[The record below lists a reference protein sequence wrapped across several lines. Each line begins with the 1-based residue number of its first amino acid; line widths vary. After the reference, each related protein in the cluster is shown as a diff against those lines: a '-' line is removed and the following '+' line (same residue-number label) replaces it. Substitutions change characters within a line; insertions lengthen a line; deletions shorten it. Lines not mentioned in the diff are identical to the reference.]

1 MTDLKENHKRSL
13 LIGFRY
19 VDDLLSD
26 IERIMATSMDPQSPF
41 EQYVADIRPAQQKII
56 AAEIAHIRIVMC
68 RILESKGINVKH
80 PGISA
85 VNAVRTAIHF
95 ADIAME
101 EKRPKYMRG
110 YGALTEKATVELNEI
125 VSDIQELFRQ
135 MNSLVMRELQGSKK
149 R

>member
-1 MTDLKENHKRSL
+1 MTELNENHKRSL

-41 EQYVADIRPAQQKII
+41 EQYIADIRPAQQKII

-68 RILESKGINVKH
+68 RILESKGINIKH

-110 YGALTEKATVELNEI
+110 YGELTEEAVRELNE
-125 VSDIQELFRQ
+125 VASQ
-135 MNSLVMRELQGSKK
+135 MQKLLKQILKALR
-149 R
+149 

>member
-1 MTDLKENHKRSL
+1 MTELNENHKRSL

-41 EQYVADIRPAQQKII
+41 ENYVADIRPAQQKII
-56 AAEIAHIRIVMC
+56 AAEIAHIRAVMC
-68 RILESKGINVKH
+68 RILESKGINIKH

-110 YGALTEKATVELNEI
+110 YGELTEEAVRELNE
-125 VSDIQELFRQ
+125 VASQ
-135 MNSLVMRELQGSKK
+135 MQKLLKQILKALR
-149 R
+149 

>member
-1 MTDLKENHKRSL
+1 MTELNEKHKRTL
-13 LIGFRY
+13 MIGFRY

-26 IERIMATSMDPQSPF
+26 IEKIMATSVDPQSPF
-41 EQYVADIRPAQQKII
+41 EKYIADITPAQQKILVADI
-56 AAEIAHIRIVMC
+56 DHIRVVMC
-68 RILESKGINVKH
+68 RILEDKGIKINH

-110 YGALTEKATVELNEI
+110 YGELTKEAMHELNEI
-125 VSDIQELFRQ
+125 VSEIQKLLRQ
-135 MNSLVMRELQGSKK
+135 INSLFTRESQNGKNK
-149 R
+149 

>member
-1 MTDLKENHKRSL
+1 MTELNENHKRTL

-26 IERIMATSMDPQSPF
+26 IERIMATPVDRQSPF
-41 EQYVADIRPAQQKII
+41 EKYVADITPAQQKII
-56 AAEIAHIRIVMC
+56 AADIAHIRVVMC
-68 RILESKGINVKH
+68 SILESKGIRIHH

-85 VNAVRTAIHF
+85 VDAIRTAIHF

-110 YGALTEKATVELNEI
+110 YGELTDVAATELNEI
-125 VSDIQELFRQ
+125 VSEMQELLKR
-135 MNSLVMRELQGSKK
+135 MNYLLTRNYQDGKK
-149 R
+149 K

>member
-1 MTDLKENHKRSL
+1 MTELNENHKRSL

-41 EQYVADIRPAQQKII
+41 EQYVVDIRPAQQKII

-68 RILESKGINVKH
+68 RILESKGIKINN

-85 VNAVRTAIHF
+85 LNTIRTAIHF

-110 YGALTEKATVELNEI
+110 YGELTEEAV
-125 VSDIQELFRQ
+125 
-135 MNSLVMRELQGSKK
+135 RELHEVASQMQKLLK
-149 R
+149 QILKALR

>member
-1 MTDLKENHKRSL
+1 MTELKENHKRTL

-26 IERIMATSMDPQSPF
+26 IERIMATPVNPQSPF
-41 EQYVADIRPAQQKII
+41 PNYVADITLTQQKII
-56 AAEIAHIRIVMC
+56 EADIAHIREVMC
-68 RILESKGINVKH
+68 RILESKGIKITH

-85 VNAVRTAIHF
+85 TDAVRTAIHF

-110 YGALTEKATVELNEI
+110 YGEVTKEAMSELDEVVSQMQKLLKQILEAL
-125 VSDIQELFRQ
+125 R
-135 MNSLVMRELQGSKK
+135 
-149 R
+149 

>member
-1 MTDLKENHKRSL
+1 MTDLNENHKRTL

-41 EQYVADIRPAQQKII
+41 EKYVADIRPAQQKII
-56 AAEIAHIRIVMC
+56 AADIAHIRIVMC

-80 PGISA
+80 PGMSA
-85 VNAVRTAIHF
+85 LSAIRTAIHF

-110 YGALTEKATVELNEI
+110 YGELTEEAVRELNE
-125 VSDIQELFRQ
+125 VASQ
-135 MNSLVMRELQGSKK
+135 MQKLLKQIHKALR
-149 R
+149 

>member
-1 MTDLKENHKRSL
+1 MTELNENHKRTL
-13 LIGFRY
+13 LAGFRY
-19 VDDLLSD
+19 ADDLLSD

-80 PGISA
+80 PGVSA
-85 VNAVRTAIHF
+85 LSAIRTAIHF
-95 ADIAME
+95 ADIAVE

-110 YGALTEKATVELNEI
+110 YGELTEEAVRELNE
-125 VSDIQELFRQ
+125 VASQ
-135 MNSLVMRELQGSKK
+135 MQKLLKQILKALR
-149 R
+149 

>member
-41 EQYVADIRPAQQKII
+41 EKYVADIRPAQQKII
-56 AAEIAHIRIVMC
+56 AADIAHIRIVMC

-80 PGISA
+80 PGMSA
-85 VNAVRTAIHF
+85 LSAIRTAIHF

-110 YGALTEKATVELNEI
+110 YGELTEEAVRELNE
-125 VSDIQELFRQ
+125 VASQ
-135 MNSLVMRELQGSKK
+135 MQKLLKQILKALR
-149 R
+149 

>member
-1 MTDLKENHKRSL
+1 MTDLNENHKRTL

-41 EQYVADIRPAQQKII
+41 EKYVADIRPAQQKII
-56 AAEIAHIRIVMC
+56 AADIAHIRIVMC

-80 PGISA
+80 PGMSA
-85 VNAVRTAIHF
+85 LSAIRTAIHF

-110 YGALTEKATVELNEI
+110 YGELTEEAVRELNE
-125 VSDIQELFRQ
+125 VASQ
-135 MNSLVMRELQGSKK
+135 MQKLLKQILKALR
-149 R
+149 

>member
-41 EQYVADIRPAQQKII
+41 EKYVADIRPAQQKII
-56 AAEIAHIRIVMC
+56 AADIAHIRIVMC

-85 VNAVRTAIHF
+85 VSAIRTAIHF

-110 YGALTEKATVELNEI
+110 YGELTEEAVRELNE
-125 VSDIQELFRQ
+125 VASQ
-135 MNSLVMRELQGSKK
+135 MQKLLKQILKALR
-149 R
+149 